1 MLIRAMAEADR
12 EAVIGLLGELNA
24 FEFTLSDD
32 RSLDPADWSALLQAH
47 ETAVGSKGGQ
57 LLVAEESGAVI
68 GFCALLFEHDEP
80 LYVRADVRPHG
91 RITELVVTK
100 TARAAGVGRALLR
113 QAEACCR
120 QAGLA
125 AMAIGALA
133 GNEVALGLYQSE
145 GFQVQATE
153 LLKRL

>member
-1 MLIRAMAEADR
+1 MLIRAMEEADR
-12 EAVIGLLGELNA
+12 DAVVRLLGELNA

-32 RSLDPADWSALLQAH
+32 RSLDPADWSALLKAH
-47 ETAVGSKGGQ
+47 DTAVASKGGQ
-57 LLVAEESGAVI
+57 LLVAEDAGAVI

-80 LYVRADVRPHG
+80 LYVRADLRPHG
-91 RITELVVTK
+91 RVTELVVTK
-100 TARAAGVGRALLR
+100 TARATGVGRALLR

-133 GNEVALGLYQSE
+133 GNDVALGLYQSE
-145 GFQVQATE
+145 GFHVQATE
-153 LLKRL
+153 MLKRL